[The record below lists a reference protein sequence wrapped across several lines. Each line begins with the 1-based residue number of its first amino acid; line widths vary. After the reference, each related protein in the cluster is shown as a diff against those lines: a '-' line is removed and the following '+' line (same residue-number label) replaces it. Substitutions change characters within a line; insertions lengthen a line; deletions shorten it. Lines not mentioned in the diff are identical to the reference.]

1 MHVIGVMAPT
11 KQFADV
17 IRKSFAE
24 EVANGQIIIEL
35 IPPNAQQIL
44 EQAQTIVRNG
54 ADVILARGST
64 YDIIKNDVSVPT
76 IQVTFTV
83 MDVLD
88 AIMQAA
94 QQASK
99 VVLIRSPHVEYEYER
114 LTGMLR
120 IDFASFRCED
130 SDVPKLLE
138 SLKGKD
144 IAIVGGRVICHLA
157 QEVGLIAQQIHSTRQ
172 TIVDAVNGAKNML
185 DKLEREIEAVKQ
197 ATAVLENVHDAVIS
211 TDQNGIIRVFNIQAA
226 RLFQTT
232 SVKAIGKNIQEV
244 APELSELLFERGT
257 SGFVEKIFELNR
269 HTVSAN
275 LVKMEFKG
283 SVLGWVC
290 VFQDVADL
298 QNAEKRIRM
307 ELHKK
312 GFSAKYTFDDIVYQ
326 DERMAVTIKRAKQV
340 AQSEGTVLL
349 YGESGTGKE
358 MFAHSIHNYSRRRNG
373 PFVAVNCCALSE
385 TLLESEL
392 FGYVNGAFTGAA
404 KGGKAGL
411 FELAQGGTIFLDEIN
426 SISTSLQIKLLRVL
440 QEKEIMRIGSDKIT
454 PLDIRVIAA
463 ANESLFEL
471 LKSGAFRRDLYYR
484 LSIFEVHIPPLRERG
499 DDVIHLFRYFVETS
513 QQGGML
519 TKEKKE
525 ADWPALYPL
534 LKNYHWGGNIR
545 ELKSV
550 AERYVLG
557 LWQGESLDSLL
568 SLYSVYEQQLIVPQH
583 PLSDGGTNLREI
595 MKLVERGIINELL
608 KQGYSKSEVAKL
620 LGISRTSVWN
630 QTKRSDTERDS
641 ENEHSS
647 SK

>member
-1 MHVIGVMAPT
+1 MYVIGVMAPT

-17 IRKSFAE
+17 IRNSFPE
-24 EVANGQIIIEL
+24 EVANGRIIIEL

-44 EQAQTIVRNG
+44 EQAQMIVHNG
-54 ADVILARGST
+54 ADIILARGST

-88 AIMQAA
+88 AIMQVA
-94 QQASK
+94 QRATR

-114 LTGMLR
+114 LTDMLR
-120 IDFASFRCED
+120 IDFTCFRCED
-130 SDVPKLLE
+130 GDVPKLLE

-144 IAIVGGRVICHLA
+144 IAVVGGRVICHLA
-157 QEVGLIAQQIHSTRQ
+157 KEAGFIAQQIRSTRQ

-211 TDQNGIIRVFNIQAA
+211 TDQSGTVRVFNVQAA
-226 RLFQTT
+226 RLLQT
-232 SVKAIGKNIQEV
+232 SPIKAIGKNIQAV
-244 APELSELLFERGT
+244 APELSELLSENRGT

-275 LVKMEFKG
+275 LVKMELKG

-290 VFQDVADL
+290 VFQDITDL
-298 QNAEKRIRM
+298 QNTEKRIRM

-312 GFSAKYTFDDIVYQ
+312 GFSAKYTFDDIIYH
-326 DERMAVTIKRAKQV
+326 DERMAVTIKQAKRV
-340 AQSEGTVLL
+340 AQSEETVLL

-484 LSIFEVHIPPLRERG
+484 LSIFEVYIPPLRERG

-513 QQGGML
+513 QQGNML
-519 TKEKKE
+519 TEE
-525 ADWPALYPL
+525 EQAADCPTLYPL
-534 LKNYHWGGNIR
+534 LKNYYWGGNIR

-550 AERYVLG
+550 AERYILG

-568 SLYSVYEQQLIVPQH
+568 SLYSVREQQLIEPQH
-583 PLSDGGTNLREI
+583 LLSGSGTNLKEI
-595 MKLVERGIINELL
+595 IKLVEQGIINELL
-608 KQGYSKSEVAKL
+608 KKGYSKSEVAEL

-630 QTKRSDTERDS
+630 RTKCSG
-641 ENEHSS
+641 NEH
-647 SK
+647 